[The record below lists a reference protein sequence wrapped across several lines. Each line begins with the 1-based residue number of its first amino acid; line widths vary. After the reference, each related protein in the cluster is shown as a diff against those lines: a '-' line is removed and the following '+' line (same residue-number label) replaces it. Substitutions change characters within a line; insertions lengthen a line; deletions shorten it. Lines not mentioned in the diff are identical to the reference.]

1 MTTDSRTHDDDCVP
15 RSGLLTI
22 CHAGLKHS
30 FSGATGHSATAARPT
45 GAPETGTRPSR
56 NDPERATEA
65 PAAARR
71 AKASRDGSARASKAA
86 PVATGIEPRPQ
97 KLAKK
102 KATAVIDTAELV
114 RDPEHRDNHRWILRS
129 GNTVIGY
136 VEPSYGGA
144 SQSGRNGW
152 ISRLGGTP
160 GPRCRSRDGAAVDL
174 AARWVRVVTAAPKRH
189 ITGSY

>member
-1 MTTDSRTHDDDCVP
+1 
-15 RSGLLTI
+15 
-22 CHAGLKHS
+22 
-30 FSGATGHSATAARPT
+30 
-45 GAPETGTRPSR
+45 
-56 NDPERATEA
+56 
-65 PAAARR
+65 
-71 AKASRDGSARASKAA
+71 
-86 PVATGIEPRPQ
+86 VATGIEPRPQ